1 MLRNLLGPNSSA
13 SIPITNFS
21 KDFMLTPLMKAN
33 AVICDENDVGGYL
46 ENAGNF
52 KLAVTKDPMRINI
65 KNKEPKDVIFKGLM
79 VQCVNDVPRVR
90 DKTSSFYRRL
100 LTIPMN
106 KKFEG
111 VERKYI
117 KQDYMYR
124 KDVLEYV
131 LKKALMGDFYELSIP
146 RCSLDLKNEIREIN
160 DPVRQFIED
169 VFFDLTWDLLP
180 NTFLYDCY
188 KSWFKENVGESGKH
202 LSSRSFVRDLRNI
215 IENDYPDWVYS
226 ENRISGTGRME
237 EPEPFI
243 VKYNLK
249 DWMNPNYKGSDKDI
263 LAKPLL
269 DTRGYRGFL
278 KSDVV

>member
-1 MLRNLLGPNSSA
+1 
-13 SIPITNFS
+13 
-21 KDFMLTPLMKAN
+21 
-33 AVICDENDVGGYL
+33 
-46 ENAGNF
+46 
-52 KLAVTKDPMRINI
+52 
-65 KNKEPKDVIFKGLM
+65 M

-100 LTIPMN
+100 LTIPMD

-131 LKKALMGDFYELSIP
+131 LEKVLMGNFYELSIP
-146 RCSLDLKNEIREIN
+146 SCSYDLKNEIREIN

-169 VFFDLTWDLLP
+169 LFFDFSWDLLP
-180 NTFLYDCY
+180 NAFLYDCY
-188 KSWFKENVGESGKH
+188 KSWFKENVGESGKY

-215 IENDYPDWVYS
+215 IENDYTGWVYS
-226 ENRISGTGRME
+226 ENRISGVGRMDT
-237 EPEPFI
+237 PEPLI

-249 DWMNPNYKGSDKDI
+249 DWMNENYKGSDKEI
-263 LAKPLL
+263 LATPSL
-269 DTRGYRGFL
+269 DTKGYRGFL
-278 KSDVV
+278 KENI